1 MPECGGKGRPHRF
14 CMFSGKTGLS
24 GIPAAAG
31 TEYNEK
37 TRKIH
42 TKTEKFQ
49 NLSVLYFSRLLT
61 FSVMHR
67 HVQNGQK
74 SKKIQHMVLAKRE
87 GQEYTFPCLRDVER
101 KAGKQSPFS
110 EFSDANRRRIFR
122 ECPVCAECFGN
133 GFACC

>member
-1 MPECGGKGRPHRF
+1 MPESGGEGDRAGFAGSPV
-14 CMFSGKTGLS
+14 KTGLS

-61 FSVMHR
+61 FSVIRR

-74 SKKIQHMVLAKRE
+74 SKKIQHMVLAKCMYKRYDIRSDRN
-87 GQEYTFPCLRDVER
+87 GR
-101 KAGKQSPFS
+101 KRKFH
-110 EFSDANRRRIFR
+110 I
-122 ECPVCAECFGN
+122 
-133 GFACC
+133 